1 MDFQKDRLDATPDRP
16 QHDISPKGRL
26 GPKQPLMSARGL
38 SRGGVSVEFTNVTP
52 GSRWRRRSL
61 GFILGTFFARSKH
74 LNILVE
80 IWFAL
85 PTLLH
90 LA

>member
-1 MDFQKDRLDATPDRP
+1 MGQ
-16 QHDISPKGRL
+16 
-26 GPKQPLMSARGL
+26 
-38 SRGGVSVEFTNVTP
+38 GG
-52 GSRWRRRSL
+52 GRRSL

-90 LA
+90 LAQQFWQVQAPFGHVGTIFGWAKLRQA